1 MRWFSWTVV
10 ITTCIGVAA
19 LLGFYKYSEI
29 QAAIAMGES
38 FPEPVEAVE
47 FYIVEQIERRPSLS
61 VSGEVVATR
70 SADLRNELKGR
81 IIEVGFAP
89 GAQVNKNQILL
100 RLDVSEESA
109 QLAEAKADRRIAQ
122 LALDRAQRL
131 VDSGAGSVELR
142 DQARAR
148 YEGASARMR
157 ALSAMIDK
165 KILRAP
171 FSGIAGLHELEAGQF
186 LDAGVVI
193 TELVGVDNYVWID
206 FSLPQEHVHIDVGSQ
221 VRIVSGPQSRTN
233 GVATVIARDA
243 TVNVNSRSLKL
254 RAQLT
259 QSTASAA
266 LLPGML
272 VNVIVD
278 LDEPEI
284 ATVVP
289 ATAIRRDAFGASVYV
304 IENTSEEGKSTT
316 RARKRSVTLGNIA
329 DLDQSGDLT
338 IITQGLR
345 PGERIAAIGAFKLRD
360 GSLVAAQKP
369 NLDAAK
375 RLVGH

>member
-10 ITTCIGVAA
+10 IATCIGVAA

-81 IIEVGFAP
+81 ITAVGFAP
-89 GAQVNKNQILL
+89 GAQVEKGQILL

-122 LALDRAQRL
+122 LALDRTQRL

-193 TELVGVDNYVWID
+193 TELVGVDAHVWVD

-221 VRIVSGPQSRTN
+221 VQVVSGPQSRTN

-243 TVNVNSRSLKL
+243 TVNVNSRSLRL

-259 QSTASAA
+259 QSSAPTT

-278 LDEPEI
+278 LDEPKI

-289 ATAIRRDAFGASVYV
+289 ATAIRRDTFGASVYV
-304 IENTSEEGKSTT
+304 IENTSEEGKSTA

-360 GSLVAAQKP
+360 GSLVAAQEP
-369 NLDAAK
+369 NLEAAK